1 MQVSVLDKPVEQL
14 NMSELTDEELNA
26 IVAHKVNQE

>member
-14 NMSELTDEELNA
+14 DLSTLSDDELNA
-26 IVAHKVNQE
+26 IVAHKTEHE